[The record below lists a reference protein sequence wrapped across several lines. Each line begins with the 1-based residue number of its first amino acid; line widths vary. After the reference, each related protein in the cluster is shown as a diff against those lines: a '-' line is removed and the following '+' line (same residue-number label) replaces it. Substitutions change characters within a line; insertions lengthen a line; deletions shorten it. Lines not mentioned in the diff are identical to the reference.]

1 MSWPRG
7 NTVDIPGHYYYRVN
21 SVDTPGVMMGT
32 VGVSWAPDTNT
43 STTKFYKNNNSRIYS
58 PIKEAGHRDYSPL
71 RETPREYF
79 ECLED
84 SECHDELFLLPEQ
97 VLDMD
102 SFAVRED
109 LSAIVPSFR
118 SEDECKIWISGH
130 CARIM
135 RNIGNFFFFYER
147 KQFHGLL
154 LAATLH

>member
-1 MSWPRG
+1 M
-7 NTVDIPGHYYYRVN
+7 
-21 SVDTPGVMMGT
+21 DTPSDMMGT
-32 VGVSWAPDTNT
+32 VGVSWTPDTNT
-43 STTKFYKNNNSRIYS
+43 NTGKFYKNNNTRIYS
-58 PIKEAGHRDYSPL
+58 PIKETVHRDYSPL

-118 SEDECKIWISGH
+118 SEADAKYGFLSLRKYNEEYWPLL
-130 CARIM
+130 
-135 RNIGNFFFFYER
+135 FF
-147 KQFHGLL
+147 
-154 LAATLH
+154 